1 MLVREAKNN
10 EVCLGILSLNRY
22 LLGANWMQGRD
33 IVFDSEKK
41 LVHIFNDV
49 ECVENAK
56 SMSQYTTTL

>member
-10 EVCLGILSLNRY
+10 EICLGILSLNKY

-33 IVFDSEKK
+33 IVFDNENK

-49 ECVENAK
+49 ECVANAT
-56 SMSQYTTTL
+56 SMSQYVTL